1 MHILFKLQKK
11 GKNPEEARGGNKHLP
26 QREAKVKIVSDFSLE
41 KLHKQEESG
50 VKFLRCWDKK
60 ATNLE

>member
-50 VKFLRCWDKK
+50 VKFLRC
-60 ATNLE
+60 